1 MVAPAPS
8 KLDQRQI
15 LQAVLDE
22 EQGRLRVDAVA
33 SISNVSIAVDL
44 DPTNDGVYVADKD
57 TGNKLVINADGSINA
72 VLSSVGGAA
81 TPSIQNVTILTAN
94 IENMIVLPL
103 NTKRFQIRVR
113 DAVAKIQL
121 AYTMGDSSVNYI
133 TIPRGCNYSEQDLNL
148 TTLNRVLYIQSN
160 KNNIIIEC
168 MVWV

>member
-57 TGNKLVINADGSINA
+57 TGNKLEVNSDGSINVNIVTGIGGVSKNIFNEQLLVA
-72 VLSSVGGAA
+72 SGSTVNLVNYTVPVGKTVILERISVSG
-81 TPSIQNVTILTAN
+81 AN
-94 IENMIVLPL
+94 IAKYEVYINAQKIDASRTYFGSTL
-103 NTKRFQIRVR
+103 NTAF
-113 DAVAKIQL
+113 DFFE
-121 AYTMGDSSVNYI
+121 
-133 TIPRGCNYSEQDLNL
+133 P
-148 TTLNRVLYIQSN
+148 
-160 KNNIIIEC
+160 
-168 MVWV
+168 

>member
-1 MVAPAPS
+1 MVAPLPS

-72 VLSSVGGAA
+72 NIVSGTSGTFKNVFNEQLAVASGAVVSLVTYTVPVGKTAILERAWVSGENIAKYEIYINAIKNDSGRTYFGSQLNVGFDYTSSN
-81 TPSIQNVTILTAN
+81 SDYSN
-94 IENMIVLPL
+94 IES
-103 NTKRFQIRVR
+103 
-113 DAVAKIQL
+113 
-121 AYTMGDSSVNYI
+121 Y
-133 TIPRGCNYSEQDLNL
+133 
-148 TTLNRVLYIQSN
+148 
-160 KNNIIIEC
+160 
-168 MVWV
+168 